1 MTRPLQLL
9 FLGLVLLGGA
19 VLGFYFHDRQSR
31 AETATAASAA
41 DSTAAGSATVGA
53 AAAPPAA
60 GPLVAAKIPDTRP
73 VFSLKDPEGRVR
85 SITEWDGKSLMV
97 NFWATWCAP
106 CVREIPLLN
115 ALRAEYSPRGFE
127 VIGVAVDFHE
137 DVVAFMKKMPV
148 KYPVLI
154 GEQDGLDA
162 AGAFGV
168 NTMAFPFTAFTDRQ
182 GRILTV
188 HMGEIHEPE
197 ARAILAV
204 VERVN
209 AGELAPNDAR
219 AAIEQALAALPK
231 TPAATAG

>member
-1 MTRPLQLL
+1 MTKPLRFL

-19 VLGFYFHDRQSR
+19 VLGFYVYDREQR
-31 AETATAASAA
+31 DSAA
-41 DSTAAGSATVGA
+41 
-53 AAAPPAA
+53 AA
-60 GPLVAAKIPDTRP
+60 GPLVATKIPDTRP

-106 CVREIPLLN
+106 CRREIPLLN
-115 ALRAEYSPRGFE
+115 ALQTEYAPRGFE

-137 DVVAFMKKMPV
+137 DVVAFMKEVPV
-148 KYPVLI
+148 RYPVLI

-197 ARAILAV
+197 ARAILGV

-209 AGELAPNDAR
+209 AGELDVGQAR
-219 AAIEQALAALPK
+219 TAIEQALAALPK
-231 TPAATAG
+231 TPATGTG